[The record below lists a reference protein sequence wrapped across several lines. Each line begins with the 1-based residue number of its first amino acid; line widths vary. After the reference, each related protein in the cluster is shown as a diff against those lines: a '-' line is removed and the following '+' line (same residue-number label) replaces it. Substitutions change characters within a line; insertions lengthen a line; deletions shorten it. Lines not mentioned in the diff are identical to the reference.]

1 MPPKKAA
8 TVVSTPGRRPRQT
21 KTKAAETLRAIA
33 RSTRTTARSAVAA
46 AMDPP
51 QPPINPDVD
60 IDTLGA
66 VIESLPVIQGLED
79 RFRDLEATMEDNQL
93 SIRSSLAD
101 TFNQIMERL
110 DIIDS
115 HGPTGPTGPATSA
128 PPVFHQQPQGMSL
141 PGAGPV
147 DVLSRWPWVDKSVVE
162 SISN

>member
-33 RSTRTTARSAVAA
+33 RSTRTTARSAAEAA
-46 AMDPP
+46 TDPP
-51 QPPINPDVD
+51 PPPIDPDVD
-60 IDTLGA
+60 IDTLST

-79 RFRDLEATMEDNQL
+79 RFHDLEATMEDNQL

-110 DIIDS
+110 DS

-128 PPVFHQQPQGMSL
+128 PPVFRQQPQGMSL
-141 PGAGPV
+141 AGADPV

-162 SISN
+162 SI